1 MHGSPPS
8 QGQTV
13 GWMGKSNRAQSTTA
27 PKAEREKGL
36 RLRARLRALYHG
48 DSPLAVKFR
57 LGIILLD
64 LIIVAFFV
72 AAPVMKETRAFYAI
86 DYAIAAFLVLDL
98 GARCLATTDIKVWL
112 KRPLVWVDLAVLA
125 TLLFPVWLANFG
137 FLRVLRLW
145 TLIESEFFWRTVG
158 RRYDDTRIED
168 LTRAGTRLLTFVFV
182 ITGLV
187 YATFRGKHGID
198 TWVDAL
204 YWTVTSLTTT
214 GYGDISLEGTWGRL
228 LSIGVMLGGVSLFI
242 RLMQVLVRPH
252 KVRHA
257 CSRCALLLHD
267 PDAVHCKAC
276 GQVLCIP
283 NEE

>member
-1 MHGSPPS
+1 M
-8 QGQTV
+8 
-13 GWMGKSNRAQSTTA
+13 AQAET
-27 PKAEREKGL
+27 KEREKGL

-48 DSPLAVKFR
+48 DSEVAVKFR
-57 LGIILLD
+57 LGIIVLD
-64 LIIVAFFV
+64 LAIVAFFV
-72 AAPVMKETRAFYAI
+72 AGPILRETRAFYAL

-98 GARCLATTDIKVWL
+98 GARFLAASDLKTWL

-145 TLIESEFFWRTVG
+145 TLIESDFFWRTVG
-158 RRYDDTRIED
+158 RKFDNTRYEE
-168 LTRAGTRLLTFVFV
+168 LTKAGVRLLTFIFV

-187 YATFRGKHGID
+187 YATFIGRYEGIGG
-198 TWVDAL
+198 WVDAL
-204 YWTVTSLTTT
+204 YWTITSLTTT
-214 GYGDISLEGTWGRL
+214 GYGDISLPGVWGRL
-228 LSIGVMLGGVSLFI
+228 LSIGVMLVGVSLFI

-252 KVRHA
+252 KVRHE
-257 CSRCALLLHD
+257 CPKCALLLHD

-276 GQVLCIP
+276 GHVLCIP

>member
-1 MHGSPPS
+1 M
-8 QGQTV
+8 
-13 GWMGKSNRAQSTTA
+13 AQLQ
-27 PKAEREKGL
+27 AEDRNKGL

-48 DSPLAVKFR
+48 DSETAVKFR
-57 LGIILLD
+57 LGIIALD
-64 LIIVAFFV
+64 LAIVAFFV
-72 AAPVMKETRAFYAI
+72 AAPLLKETRAFYAI

-98 GARCLATTDIKVWL
+98 GARFLASSDVKAWL
-112 KRPLVWVDLAVLA
+112 KRPMVWVDLAVLA

-145 TLIESEFFWRTVG
+145 TLIESDFFWRTVG
-158 RRYDDTRIED
+158 RRYDNTRFEE
-168 LTRAGTRLLTFVFV
+168 LTKAGVRLLTFIFV

-187 YATFRGKHGID
+187 YATFIGRYEGIGG
-198 TWVDAL
+198 WVDAL

-214 GYGDISLEGTWGRL
+214 GYGDISLPGIWGRL
-228 LSIGVMLGGVSLFI
+228 LSIAVMLGGVSLFI

-252 KVRHA
+252 KVRFP
-257 CSRCALLLHD
+257 CPTCGLILHD

-276 GQVLCIP
+276 GVVLCIP

>member
-1 MHGSPPS
+1 M
-8 QGQTV
+8 
-13 GWMGKSNRAQSTTA
+13 AQA
-27 PKAEREKGL
+27 EAREREKGL

-48 DSPLAVKFR
+48 DSEVAVKFR
-57 LGIILLD
+57 LGIIVLD
-64 LIIVAFFV
+64 LIVVAFFV
-72 AAPVMKETRAFYAI
+72 ASPMLRETRAFYAL
-86 DYAIAAFLVLDL
+86 DYAIAAFLALDL
-98 GARCLATTDIKVWL
+98 GARFLAASDLKIWL

-145 TLIESEFFWRTVG
+145 TLIESDFFWRTIG
-158 RRYDDTRIED
+158 RRFDNTRYEE
-168 LTRAGTRLLTFVFV
+168 LTKAGVRLLTFIFV

-187 YATFRGKHGID
+187 YATFIGRYEGIGG
-198 TWVDAL
+198 WVDAL
-204 YWTVTSLTTT
+204 YWTITSLTTT
-214 GYGDISLEGTWGRL
+214 GYGDISLPGVWGRL
-228 LSIGVMLGGVSLFI
+228 LSIGVMLVGVSLFI

-252 KVRHA
+252 KVRHE
-257 CSRCALLLHD
+257 CPKCALLLHD

>member
-1 MHGSPPS
+1 
-8 QGQTV
+8 
-13 GWMGKSNRAQSTTA
+13 MGKTA
-27 PKAEREKGL
+27 REAEAEPEREGW

-48 DSPLAVKFR
+48 GSETAVKFR
-57 LGIILLD
+57 LGIIVLD

-72 AAPVMKETRAFYAI
+72 AAPILKDTRAFYVI
-86 DYAIAAFLVLDL
+86 DYGIAAFLILDL
-98 GARCLATTDIKVWL
+98 GARFLAASDLKAWL
-112 KRPLVWVDLAVLA
+112 KRPLVWVDILVLA

-145 TLIESEFFWRTVG
+145 TLVESDFFWRTVG
-158 RRYDDTRIED
+158 RKFDDTRYEE
-168 LTRAGTRLLTFVFV
+168 LTKAGVRLLTFVFV

-187 YATFRGKHGID
+187 YATFIGRYEGIGG
-198 TWVDAL
+198 WIDAL

-214 GYGDISLEGTWGRL
+214 GYGDISLPGAWGRL
-228 LSIGVMLGGVSLFI
+228 LSIGVMLVGVSLFI

-252 KVRHA
+252 KVRHP
-257 CSRCALLLHD
+257 CPTCGLILHD

-276 GQVLCIP
+276 GVVLCIP